1 LVTRIL
7 VVSALLLFTVVNP
20 QAAQMTFYQLPQGSH
35 PHDVAPA
42 ADGSVW
48 FSGQWQGF
56 AGRFDPKTGTL
67 EKIPLGKDAAPHGV
81 IIGPDGNPWFTEGGQ
96 NAIARVDAATK
107 KVTLFRLPAKFPNAN
122 LNTMVFDK
130 TGVGW
135 FTGQNGVI
143 GRVDPRTGKV
153 DAWAS
158 PRGTGPYGI
167 AVTPAGDVWYCS
179 LAGNYI
185 AKIDLA
191 TGTPTVVEPPGRFG
205 PRRIWSDS
213 KGILWSSLWQAGGIA
228 RYDPAGNKWTVFPM
242 PQSKSGTYSIYV
254 DDKDRVWATD
264 WPANAIQRFDPVNSS
279 YTTFPSDKKGANV
292 RQMLG
297 RPGEA
302 WGGESGTDR
311 LVVIRD

>member
-1 LVTRIL
+1 MIRGFA
-7 VVSALLLFTVVNP
+7 VSTLLLFAVTAA
-20 QAAQMTFYQLPQGSH
+20 QAAQMTFYQLPQGSY

-42 ADGSVW
+42 GDGSVW
-48 FSGQWQGF
+48 FSGQGEGF
-56 AGRFDPKTGTL
+56 AGRFDPKTGKL
-67 EKIPLGKDAAPHGV
+67 EKIPLGPDAAPHGV

-135 FTGQNGVI
+135 FTGQNGVY

-167 AVTPAGDVWYCS
+167 TVTPAGDVWYCS

-185 AKIDLA
+185 AKLDLA
-191 TGTPTVVEPPGRFG
+191 TGKPTVVEPPTKRFG

-213 KGILWSSLWQAGGIA
+213 KGILWSSLWHAGGIA
-228 RYDPAGNKWTVFPM
+228 RYDPAGNKWTVYPM
-242 PQSKSGTYSIYV
+242 PQSRSGTYSVYV
-254 DDKDRVWATD
+254 R
-264 WPANAIQRFDPVNSS
+264 
-279 YTTFPSDKKGANV
+279 
-292 RQMLG
+292 RQGSRLG
-297 RPGEA
+297 HRLASQCHSALRSGERELHDVPEQQK
-302 WGGESGTDR
+302 GGECAPDAGPAW
-311 LVVIRD
+311 